1 VIRLSRIPDAR
12 VVLAGVLSLILLG
25 PLRGLFD
32 AVPLVLFLAALVLFM
47 APGMLVSLWFLREYV
62 SGAILVPVSFAIGT
76 GLFGLLGV
84 PFLITHQTLGL
95 YIWISGAIVVAFLI
109 AGAVVALRRKQPVE
123 SKDTPADVLALSLW
137 VPFLLMSGA
146 LALVSRIK
154 VPSIYDDI
162 WIYLSYVRDF
172 MGSGRLAVHE
182 PYFGQSTG
190 VSRAEINGW
199 LLEHAAL
206 SQVSGI
212 DPVKLVLWYL
222 NPTLVIVSMLA
233 FYALARTLFK
243 SEAAALLAGCL
254 YALFFLAQMSPSIL
268 PFGGEFVARLVEDK
282 FATKYIFLPV
292 ALITAV
298 AFLESRKFR
307 WVALFAFMCWSAVA
321 VHPVGLAIIGLSMAG
336 FGILY
341 LAVNWRERDAWIK
354 IASLGL
360 SGLTVLLL
368 PLLYVLTTG
377 ESFAELLKNAD
388 INSGDPDILANMVFV
403 KSYRKEIFELGGGLF
418 IMHPSLLLNP
428 AILAGFVPG
437 VPFLLW
443 RLKKSLAAQL
453 LLGTLLLVTIVCYV
467 PQISTFVGNNIV
479 IPGQL
484 WRLAWP
490 IPLAALLT
498 VSWMVWEAMVFLRR
512 GPEDNLGRFL
522 PVALVAL
529 LIVAVSP
536 AAVAEAQE
544 IYHANRVLPKDE
556 ALGFDPIF
564 GWMRDN
570 IHKTSIVLAPDAE
583 NTVIPAYSASAN
595 VVSRRGELVLS
606 VLPALRSRAPG
617 KIDVPQG
624 SLDVRAFYASPEI
637 GEKKIELMRKYK
649 VDYVMTLAGSP
660 LDRQLKPLKGITA
673 VSTPGER
680 YALYAV
686 DLKELGL
693 RK

>member
-1 VIRLSRIPDAR
+1 
-12 VVLAGVLSLILLG
+12 
-25 PLRGLFD
+25 
-32 AVPLVLFLAALVLFM
+32 M
-47 APGMLVSLWFLREYV
+47 APGMLICFWFLREYV

-84 PFLITHQTLGL
+84 PFLITHQTLNL
-95 YIWISGAIVVAFLI
+95 YVWTSGSMVAAFLI
-109 AGAVVALRRKQPVE
+109 AGAFVALRRERLVD
-123 SKDTPADVLALSLW
+123 SKHAPADVLAFSLW

-154 VPSIYDDI
+154 VPSIYDDM
-162 WIYLSYVRDF
+162 WIYLAYVRDF
-172 MGSGRLAVHE
+172 MGSGRLAVQE

-233 FYALARTLFK
+233 FYGLARTLFK

-268 PFGGEFVARLVEDK
+268 PFGGEFVARLAEDK

-292 ALITAV
+292 ALTTAV
-298 AFLESRKFR
+298 AFLQSRKFR

-360 SGLTVLLL
+360 SGLTVLVL

-377 ESFAELLKNAD
+377 ESLAELLKNAD

-428 AILAGFVPG
+428 AILVGFVPG
-437 VPFLLW
+437 IPFLLW
-443 RLKKSLAAQL
+443 RLKSLAAQL
-453 LLGTLLLVTIVCYV
+453 LLGTLMLITIVCYV

-498 VSWMVWEAMVFLRR
+498 VGWMVWEGMVFLRR
-512 GPEDNLGRFL
+512 GPDDNLARFL
-522 PVALVAL
+522 PVALVTL
-529 LIVAVSP
+529 LMVA
-536 AAVAEAQE
+536 AAPTAVVGAQE
-544 IYHANRVLPKDE
+544 IYHSNRVPPKDE
-556 ALGFDPIF
+556 ALGFDTIF

-583 NTVIPAYSASAN
+583 NTVIPAYSAQAN

-606 VLPALRSRAPG
+606 VLPALERRAPG

-624 SLDVRAFYASPEI
+624 SLDVRTFYASPEV

-649 VDYVMTLAGSP
+649 ADYVMTLAGSP
-660 LDRQLKPLKGITA
+660 LDEHLKRVKGITT
-673 VSTPGER
+673 VNTPGER

-686 DLKELGL
+686 DLHGLGVQ
-693 RK
+693 K